1 MSWRRDVDVAGVKV
15 RARHVPELIERLRMA
30 GYPFVAD
37 KVERALGLRTVPVA
51 FDAAERE
58 AIVATQG
65 KTRTL
70 GVFARLL
77 LAVVLGIAMIFWP
90 YSVRCGAGLFG
101 YLTAIGVLITA
112 GVWTAVWTWRHRTAR
127 GHIVSLAVLS
137 WGLLLG
143 ATELLPRLGYA
154 KPTPEHPAIWMCQ

>member
-1 MSWRRDVDVAGVKV
+1 MSPTDWDK
-15 RARHVPELIERLRMA
+15 EMA
-30 GYPFVAD
+30 KID
-37 KVERALGLRTVPVA
+37 RQLESISDEALLPSSGAKSP
-51 FDAAERE
+51 AERE

-77 LAVVLGIAMIFWP
+77 LAVVLGVAMIFWP
-90 YSVRCGAGLFG
+90 YSARCGAGLFG

-154 KPTPEHPAIWMCQ
+154 KPTPEHPAIWMCE